1 MDAIC
6 RYLSP
11 LGGMTLASDGNALVG
26 LWFDGQK
33 RFGVAPDGDRAGSGD
48 RALEQAARWLDLYFS
63 GRDPGFTPPL
73 APRGSDFCQRVW
85 RALMRVPYGR
95 TVTYGQLAAGL
106 HCRRPGRRRRGGPK
120 PHRADHSLPSR
131 AGRGRRPGRLCRRA
145 GQESPAADAGKRGDT
160 LNMNKAYD
168 EGVIL
173 AVLPFYTILNL
184 KSYHLWVSFPSWRCF
199 IPVNVALLRLPILR
213 IV

>member
-1 MDAIC
+1 MDMIC
-6 RYLSP
+6 RYPSP

-26 LWFDGQK
+26 LWFDGQR
-33 RFGVAPDGDRAGSGD
+33 RFGVAPDGECAGSGD

-106 HCRRPGRRRRGGPK
+106 HCRSAQAVGGAVGRNPIALIIPCHRVLGADGGLVGY
-120 PHRADHSLPSR
+120 A
-131 AGRGRRPGRLCRRA
+131 AGLDRKARLLTLE
-145 GQESPAADAGKRGDT
+145 GAAIR
-160 LNMNKAYD
+160 
-168 EGVIL
+168 
-173 AVLPFYTILNL
+173 
-184 KSYHLWVSFPSWRCF
+184 
-199 IPVNVALLRLPILR
+199 
-213 IV
+213 